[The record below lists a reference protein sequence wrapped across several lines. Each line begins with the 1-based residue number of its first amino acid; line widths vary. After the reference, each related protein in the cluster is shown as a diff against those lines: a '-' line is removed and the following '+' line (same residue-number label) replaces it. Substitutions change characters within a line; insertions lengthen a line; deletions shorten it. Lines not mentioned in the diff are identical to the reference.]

1 MPTLTPGQLAVLA
14 AIDSPTVANAIE
26 RFRVRRRIDGYAD
39 RDLRCAFPQLGT
51 MVGYAVTC
59 TADSTTEGRSDGA
72 GLIGLWAALEAA
84 PKPAVLVIKD
94 VGPDPRKGC
103 HMGEIMATIAKT
115 LGAVGCVSDGGL
127 RDVREVE
134 ALGGFQYFC
143 PGFVVSHGRPVI
155 LDVNVPV
162 AVHGLSIE
170 PGTPPQQVASAWVAA
185 GVQTDPRFLYAWFRY
200 SGQARKIRAGSYE
213 IHAGVTP
220 RELLDKMVRGDQ
232 VLEQLRLIEGWN
244 FRQLRAAIA
253 AAPALKQTTAAMTDE
268 QIMAALGAP
277 GQAPEGRFFPDTYAY
292 SLGVSDL
299 TVLKRAHALMQ
310 KRLESAW
317 SGRSDGLP
325 LKSADEALVLAS
337 IVEKETGAAADRGL
351 VAAVFVNRLK
361 AGMPLQTDP
370 TVIYGLGTDFDGNL
384 RKIHL
389 QTDTPFNTYTRGGLP
404 PTPIAMPGLAALQAT
419 LHPTPSKALYFVSR
433 GDGTSQFSEDL
444 AAHNRAVNKYQRGR

>member
-1 MPTLTPGQLAVLA
+1 MSRAKHNPRRAARKSKKQSGRIGRWLLSVLVALAMLA
-14 AIDSPTVANAIE
+14 A
-26 RFRVRRRIDGYAD
+26 
-39 RDLRCAFPQLGT
+39 
-51 MVGYAVTC
+51 
-59 TADSTTEGRSDGA
+59 GA
-72 GLIGLWAALEAA
+72 GAAVWWWLQAPLALE
-84 PKPAVLVIKD
+84 KD
-94 VGPDPRKGC
+94 SL
-103 HMGEIMATIAKT
+103 E
-115 LGAVGCVSDGGL
+115 
-127 RDVREVE
+127 
-134 ALGGFQYFC
+134 
-143 PGFVVSHGRPVI
+143 
-155 LDVNVPV
+155 
-162 AVHGLSIE
+162 LSIE
-170 PGTPPQQVASAWVAA
+170 PGTPPQQVAQAWVGA

-213 IHAGVTP
+213 VHAGITP

-253 AAPALKQTTAAMTDE
+253 AAPALKQTTAGMTDA

-292 SLGVSDL
+292 SRGVSDL

-310 KRLESAW
+310 KRLEGAW

-325 LKSADEALVLAS
+325 LKSADEALILAS

-351 VAAVFVNRLK
+351 VAAVFINRLK

-384 RKIHL
+384 RRIHL